1 MSNSKTKPAVVVTGA
16 SRGLG
21 RSMALELSSRGYR
34 VFAGVRK
41 TGDADSLMRERSGSL
56 LPLILDVTRTDS
68 IAAAVEEVSREVGDK
83 GLAGLVNNAGITR
96 LGPVEEASIECMEEQ
111 FRVNVIGV
119 IAVTQRFL
127 PLLRR
132 ARGRVVNISS
142 VNGRISFPFTGVYSA
157 SKFAL
162 EAISDALRMELKPWG
177 IAVSV
182 LEPGVTST
190 DTRARAMQAWAK
202 DRQSLSPE
210 QGKLYESLYEK
221 SCGLIAGLD
230 QAAAGHEH
238 VVNAVVDALTADVP
252 PTRTLVGPDANQYT
266 GMLALPDE
274 ERDKILLGFWR

>member
-1 MSNSKTKPAVVVTGA
+1 MHSNETKAAVVVTGA

-21 RSMALELSSRGYR
+21 RSMALELSSRGFR

-41 TGDADSLMRERSGSL
+41 IGDADDLSRESGGSL
-56 LPLILDVTRTDS
+56 APLILDVTQTDS
-68 IAAAVEEVSREVGDK
+68 IAAAVQEVSREVGDK
-83 GLAGLVNNAGITR
+83 GLAGLINNAGITHF
-96 LGPVEEASIECMEEQ
+96 GPVEEASIECIEEQ
-111 FRVNVIGV
+111 FRVNLIGV

-132 ARGRVVNISS
+132 GRGRVVNISS

-177 IAVSV
+177 IMVSV
-182 LEPGVTST
+182 VEPGVTST
-190 DTRARAMQAWAK
+190 DIRARAMQAWAK

-210 QGKLYESLYEK
+210 KRKLYESSYEK
-221 SCGLIAGLD
+221 SCSLIASLD
-230 QAAAGHEH
+230 QAAAGHES
-238 VVNAVVDALTADVP
+238 VTNAVAYALTAEVP
-252 PTRTLVGPDANQYT
+252 PIRSLVGPDANQFT
-266 GMLALPDE
+266 EMLTLPDE